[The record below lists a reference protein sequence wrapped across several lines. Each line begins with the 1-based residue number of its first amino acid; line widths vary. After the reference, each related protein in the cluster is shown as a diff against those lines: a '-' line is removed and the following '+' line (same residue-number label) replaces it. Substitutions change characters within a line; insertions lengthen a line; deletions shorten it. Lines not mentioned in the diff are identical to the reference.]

1 MQDSNDNELGLYVH
15 VPFCSTTCDFCAFY
29 QERPS
34 KKGFEEYFLA
44 LEKDFQAHLPDRA
57 FSTVFIGGGTPGIL
71 SDGQIDQLCALI
83 HANGLKDE
91 CEWTVEAAPNEI
103 NPQKLEAF
111 LRGGVNRLSLGVQ
124 TLDPVFMKE
133 LGRKHDVER
142 AVKAYGEV
150 RAAGFENVNLDLL
163 FGAPGQTLEN
173 WKDDLRKVVDLGPDH
188 VSTYCLTFEEDTAL
202 FAKLAKGQ
210 IKIDPEREA
219 MFYEWAWEYLPNQGY
234 SQYEVSNYARDG
246 YECRH
251 NLNTWRMNEWI
262 GFGPSASS
270 QYNQVRRKNFSNI
283 EQWAKPLLLE
293 ESLEYE
299 EYIELDNYDLARDAI
314 LFGLRMNRGI
324 NLNVISDKFRIPPD
338 SFEEIHKFLELLEKE
353 CLAVFEDHQ
362 YFLTLEG
369 RMRCDAIAL
378 EIPDLSSDSS

>member
-1 MQDSNDNELGLYVH
+1 
-15 VPFCSTTCDFCAFY
+15 
-29 QERPS
+29 
-34 KKGFEEYFLA
+34 
-44 LEKDFQAHLPDRA
+44 
-57 FSTVFIGGGTPGIL
+57 
-71 SDGQIDQLCALI
+71 
-83 HANGLKDE
+83 
-91 CEWTVEAAPNEI
+91 
-103 NPQKLEAF
+103 
-111 LRGGVNRLSLGVQ
+111 
-124 TLDPVFMKE
+124 MKE

-251 NLNTWRMNEWI
+251 NLNTWGMNEWI

-378 EIPDLSSDSS
+378 EIPEFKQ

>member
-91 CEWTVEAAPNEI
+91 CEWTVEVAPNEI

-251 NLNTWRMNEWI
+251 NLNTWGMNEWI

-338 SFEEIHKFLELLEKE
+338 SFEGIHKFLELLEKE